1 MKTFIKRIRSIAA
14 IRVLT
19 LMTIFCLTG
28 CYMLGDDSYTRQQT
42 DFLANDVA
50 SCKQKANIL
59 MERDIAH
66 DSSFSRTG
74 DHPLEVSFARFDVRK
89 QQGEYFNNCM
99 RKSEKQ

>member
-1 MKTFIKRIRSIAA
+1 MKTLIENNPSRVA

-19 LMTIFCLTG
+19 IMTIFCLTG
-28 CYMLGDDSYTRQQT
+28 CYMLGDESYNRQPS

-50 SCKQKANIL
+50 SCKQKANML

-74 DHPLEVSFARFDVRK
+74 DHPLEVSFAQFDVQK
-89 QQGEYFNNCM
+89 QYGEHFDNCM
-99 RKSEKQ
+99 TKSEK

>member
-1 MKTFIKRIRSIAA
+1 MKTFIEHNRGRMA

-19 LMTIFCLTG
+19 IMTIFCLTG
-28 CYMLGDDSYTRQQT
+28 CYMLGDDSYTRQPS

-66 DSSFSRTG
+66 DSSFSRTD

-89 QQGEYFNNCM
+89 QQGEYFSNCM
-99 RKSEKQ
+99 TKSEK

>member
-1 MKTFIKRIRSIAA
+1 MKTFIQSNRIKAA

-19 LMTIFCLTG
+19 LITIFCLSG
-28 CYMLGDDSYTRQQT
+28 CYILGDDSYTRQPS

-66 DSSFSRTG
+66 DSSFSRTD
-74 DHPLEVSFARFDVRK
+74 DHPLEASFARFDLRK
-89 QQGEYFNNCM
+89 QHGEYFNNCIA
-99 RKSEKQ
+99 KSEK

>member
-1 MKTFIKRIRSIAA
+1 MKTFIERIRSIAA

-28 CYMLGDDSYTRQQT
+28 CYMLGDDSYPRQQT

-50 SCKQKANIL
+50 SCKQKASTL

-66 DSSFSRTG
+66 DRSFSRMDG
-74 DHPLEVSFARFDVRK
+74 HPLEVSFAQFDVRK
-89 QQGEYFNNCM
+89 QYGEYFDNCM
-99 RKSEKQ
+99 TK

>member
-1 MKTFIKRIRSIAA
+1 MKTFIDRNRGKAV

-28 CYMLGDDSYTRQQT
+28 CYMLGDDSYTRQPSE
-42 DFLANDVA
+42 FLANDVA
-50 SCKQKANIL
+50 SCKQKANVL

-66 DSSFSRTG
+66 DSSFSRKD

-89 QQGEYFNNCM
+89 QHGEHFNNCIT
-99 RKSEKQ
+99 KSEK